1 MVLFD
6 SNDEEYEY
14 TFLDDVY
21 AAGIV
26 FYFMFTS
33 KYPINISQLF
43 WPQIAKSQINF
54 DPNVTKDFVHII
66 MSTISFEDNR
76 LESNYLYFL
85 IENCI
90 QNPKEVKLGK
100 PQFYILQDLI
110 LKDLETKDQFVLY
123 VTIGIIGSLAFLAL
137 LISMFLWCKQ
147 IFGCCPCFQKKAIR
161 GRVSY
166 VPRTTDLSM

>member
-1 MVLFD
+1 
-6 SNDEEYEY
+6 
-14 TFLDDVY
+14 
-21 AAGIV
+21 
-26 FYFMFTS
+26 
-33 KYPINISQLF
+33 
-43 WPQIAKSQINF
+43 
-54 DPNVTKDFVHII
+54 